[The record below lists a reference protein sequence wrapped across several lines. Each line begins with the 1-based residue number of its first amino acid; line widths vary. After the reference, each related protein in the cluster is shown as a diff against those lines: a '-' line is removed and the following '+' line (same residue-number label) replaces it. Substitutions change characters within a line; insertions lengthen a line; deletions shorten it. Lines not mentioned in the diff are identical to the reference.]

1 VVELHRLRQ
10 PGGRIALTHD
20 VASMPGLWGESL
32 YAGSA
37 DHYRIGRL
45 PYPQRL
51 AAALREQLGLD
62 GEGRLLDLGCGPGSL
77 TILLAP
83 LFAHVLAVDADAE
96 MVRVARADA
105 DRQGI
110 DTIDWLHGY
119 AEDLPDDLGLFTVV
133 TLAQSFHWM
142 DRPVVASKIRRWLTA
157 DGCCVHVGA
166 TTHESA
172 PGVTGLPHPTPP
184 REQITELIRAYLG
197 PHRRAGQKVIAGGET
212 LGDEEAIFR
221 AAGFTGPDIIAVPG
235 GDVFDRTEDQVIA
248 SVLSLSSAAPHLFGE
263 RLSDFVEELRRLLR
277 STAADGVFSEQ
288 LQDIRLFLWR

>member
-1 VVELHRLRQ
+1 MPRLW
-10 PGGRIALTHD
+10 D
-20 VASMPGLWGESL
+20 ESL

-37 DHYRIGRL
+37 EYYRIGRL

-51 AAALREQLGLD
+51 ADALREQLGLN

-77 TILLAP
+77 TTLLAP
-83 LFAHVLAVDADAE
+83 LFARVLAVDADAE
-96 MVRVARADA
+96 MVRVAHADA
-105 DRQGI
+105 DRQVI
-110 DTIDWLHGY
+110 DNVDWLHSY
-119 AEDLPDDLGLFTVV
+119 AEDLPDDLGSFTVV

-142 DRPVVASKIRRWLTA
+142 DRPVVATKIRGWLTA

-172 PGVTGLPHPTPP
+172 PDVTGLPHPTPP

-197 PHRRAGQKVIAGGET
+197 PLRRAGQKVIAGGET
-212 LGDEEAIFR
+212 PGDEGAIFR
-221 AAGFTGPDIIAVPG
+221 AAGFADPDVIAIPG
-235 GDVFDRTEDQVIA
+235 GDAFDRTEEQVIA

-263 RLSDFVEELRRLLR
+263 RLADFVEDLRQLLRR
-277 STAADGVFSEQ
+277 TAPDGLFSEQ

>member
-1 VVELHRLRQ
+1 
-10 PGGRIALTHD
+10 
-20 VASMPGLWGESL
+20 MPGLWDESL

-37 DHYRIGRL
+37 DYYRIGRL

-51 AAALREQLGLD
+51 AVALHEQLGLT

-83 LFAHVLAVDADAE
+83 LFAQVLAVDADAA
-96 MVRVARADA
+96 MVRVARAEA

-110 DTIDWLHGY
+110 DNIDWLHSY
-119 AEDLPDDLGLFTVV
+119 AEDLPADLGPFTVV

-142 DRPVVASKIRRWLTA
+142 DRPLVAAKIRRWLTA
-157 DGCCVHVGA
+157 GGCCVHVGA
-166 TTHESA
+166 TTHEGA
-172 PGVTGLPHPTPP
+172 PDVTGLPHPTPP

-197 PHRRAGQKVIAGGET
+197 PFRRAGQQVIASGET
-212 LGDEEAIFR
+212 PGDEESIFR
-221 AAGFTGPDIIAVPG
+221 AAGFTGPHIIVIPG
-235 GDVFDRTEDQVIA
+235 VETFERTEDQVIA

-263 RLSDFVEELRRLLR
+263 RLADFVEELRQLLR
-277 STAADGVFSEQ
+277 QTAPDGLFSEQ